1 MLVGGGGGRQLNY
14 FLFIFITRFEGDKLR
29 FRLRAF
35 FVLGSVEGCCACVT
49 ACQK

>member
-1 MLVGGGGGRQLNY
+1 MLVGGGGKAVELFSIYIYYSVRGRRVEVS
-14 FLFIFITRFEGDKLR
+14 TPG
-29 FRLRAF
+29 F